1 MISNRRIFI
10 QIIKQMDAIQIAKR
24 GFKTEL
30 LPRGG
35 RAFIN
40 GKWIDASNGHRFDVL
55 DPYSNET
62 IIDVSN
68 CGPQDAQIAVAAAR
82 KSFSRWANEFT
93 AKERG
98 AILHKC
104 FELMKIKEQQLAE
117 LLTME
122 QGKPLAESKAEI
134 QYSASFFEWYAGESR
149 RIYGQIVSPSKLN
162 RQHLHLREPV
172 GVVAVITP
180 WNFPCAMISRKVG
193 AALAAGCTVIVKPAE
208 DTPLSALAL
217 AEISQQ
223 AGVPSGVFNVIP
235 ADRENT
241 AEISKF
247 ICSSHDVDCIS
258 FTGSSA
264 VGKILLSQ
272 SASTVKRIC
281 LELGGNAPFIVFK
294 SADLDKAVQGAIAS
308 KFRCSGQT
316 CVSANRF
323 FIEKP
328 IYEEFLNKLQNKVEK
343 LKCGNGMEKN
353 VDQGPLIN
361 KTAVEKVSNLLKD
374 ALGKG
379 AELSKGRFSI
389 DSESIPNPHAK
400 RPYVILTLYHRFFYI
415 FYEIFL
421 VSGGEII
428 PDTKIFKPTII
439 TNVNNEMEIA
449 NAEIFGPIIAIQTFE
464 TEEEVIDR
472 ANSTRNGLAGYVF
485 SKEYSQINRISR
497 AIQVGMIGINEGM
510 ISSAEAAFGGV
521 KESGLGREGGAQG
534 IDEFTQWKYVCI
546 NTE

>member
-1 MISNRRIFI
+1 
-10 QIIKQMDAIQIAKR
+10 MDAIQIAKR
-24 GFKTEL
+24 GFKSEL

-40 GKWIDASNGHRFDVL
+40 GKWIEASNGHRFDVV

-82 KSFSRWANEFT
+82 KSFSRWTNEFT

-104 FELMKIKEQQLAE
+104 FEIMKVKEEQLAE

-122 QGKPLAESKAEI
+122 QGKPLAEAKAEI
-134 QYSASFFEWYAGESR
+134 QYSASFFEWYAGEAR

-162 RQHLHLREPV
+162 RQHLHTREPV

-180 WNFPCAMISRKVG
+180 WNFPCAMISRKIG

-223 AGVPSGVFNVIP
+223 AGIPSGVFNVIP

-247 ICSSHDVDCIS
+247 LCSSHDVDCIS

-272 SASTVKRIC
+272 SASTVKRVC

-294 SADLDKAVQGAIAS
+294 SADLDQVVQGAIAS

-316 CVSANRF
+316 
-323 FIEKP
+323 
-328 IYEEFLNKLQNKVEK
+328 Y
-343 LKCGNGMEKN
+343 
-353 VDQGPLIN
+353 
-361 KTAVEKVSNLLKD
+361 
-374 ALGKG
+374 ALEKG
-379 AELSKGRFSI
+379 AEL
-389 DSESIPNPHAK
+389 
-400 RPYVILTLYHRFFYI
+400 VT
-415 FYEIFL
+415 
-421 VSGGEII
+421 GGEFI
-428 PDTKIFKPTII
+428 PDTNIFKPTII

-449 NAEIFGPIIAIQTFE
+449 NAEIFGPIIALQTFE
-464 TEEEVIDR
+464 TEDEVVER
-472 ANSTRNGLAGYVF
+472 ANATRNGLAGYVF
-485 SKEYSQINRISR
+485 TKDYSQINRIGK

-510 ISSAEAAFGGV
+510 ISCAEAAFGGV
-521 KESGLGREGGAQG
+521 KESGLGREGGGQG

>member
-1 MISNRRIFI
+1 MILNHRIFR
-10 QIIKQMDAIQIAKR
+10 IIKQMDAIQIARR

-40 GKWIDASNGHRFDVL
+40 GKWIEASNGHRFDVV

-82 KSFSRWANEFT
+82 KSFSRWTNEFT

-104 FELMKIKEQQLAE
+104 FEIMKVKEEQLAE

-122 QGKPLAESKAEI
+122 QGKPLSEAKAEI
-134 QYSASFFEWYAGESR
+134 QYSASFFEWYAGEAR

-180 WNFPCAMISRKVG
+180 WNFPCAMISRKIG

-223 AGVPSGVFNVIP
+223 AGIPSGVFNVIP

-247 ICSSHDVDCIS
+247 LCSSHDVDCIS

-272 SASTVKRIC
+272 SASTVKRVC

-294 SADLDKAVQGAIAS
+294 SADLDQAVQGAIAS

-316 CVSANRF
+316 CVSANH
-323 FIEKP
+323 
-328 IYEEFLNKLQNKVEK
+328 
-343 LKCGNGMEKN
+343 
-353 VDQGPLIN
+353 QGPLIN
-361 KTAVEKVSNLLKD
+361 KAAADKVSNLLKD
-374 ALGKG
+374 ALEKG
-379 AELSKGRFSI
+379 AEL
-389 DSESIPNPHAK
+389 
-400 RPYVILTLYHRFFYI
+400 VT
-415 FYEIFL
+415 
-421 VSGGEII
+421 GGEFI
-428 PDTKIFKPTII
+428 PDTNIFKPTII

-449 NAEIFGPIIAIQTFE
+449 NAEIFGPIIALQTFE
-464 TEEEVIDR
+464 TEDEVVER
-472 ANSTRNGLAGYVF
+472 ANATRNGLAGYVF
-485 SKEYSQINRISR
+485 TKDYSQINRISK

-510 ISSAEAAFGGV
+510 ISCAEAAFGGV
-521 KESGLGREGGAQG
+521 KESGLGREGGGQG

>member
-1 MISNRRIFI
+1 MILNHRIFR
-10 QIIKQMDAIQIAKR
+10 IIKQMDAIQVARR

-40 GKWIDASNGHRFDVL
+40 GKWIEASNGHRFDVV
-55 DPYSNET
+55 DPYSNEA

-82 KSFSRWANEFT
+82 KSLTRWTNEFT

-104 FELMKIKEQQLAE
+104 FEIMKVKEEQLAE

-122 QGKPLAESKAEI
+122 QGKPLAEAKAEI
-134 QYSASFFEWYAGESR
+134 QYSASFFEWYAGEAR

-162 RQHLHLREPV
+162 RQHLHTREPV

-180 WNFPCAMISRKVG
+180 WNFPCAMISRKIG

-223 AGVPSGVFNVIP
+223 AGIPSGVFNVIP

-247 ICSSHDVDCIS
+247 LCSSHDVDCIS

-272 SASTVKRIC
+272 SASTVKRVC

-294 SADLDKAVQGAIAS
+294 SADLDQAVQGAVAS

-323 FIEKP
+323 FIEES
-328 IYEEFLNKLQNKVEK
+328 IFEEFLDKLKNKVEQ
-343 LKCGNGMEKN
+343 LKCGHGMEKN
-353 VDQGPLIN
+353 IDQGPLIN
-361 KTAVEKVSNLLKD
+361 KAAADKVSNLLKD
-374 ALGKG
+374 ALEKG
-379 AELSKGRFSI
+379 AEL
-389 DSESIPNPHAK
+389 
-400 RPYVILTLYHRFFYI
+400 VT
-415 FYEIFL
+415 
-421 VSGGEII
+421 GGELI
-428 PDTKIFKPTII
+428 PDTNIFKPTII

-449 NAEIFGPIIAIQTFE
+449 NAEIFGPIIALQTFE
-464 TEEEVIDR
+464 TEDEVVER
-472 ANSTRNGLAGYVF
+472 ANATRNGLAGYVF
-485 SKEYSQINRISR
+485 TKDYSQINRISK

-510 ISSAEAAFGGV
+510 ISCAEAAFGGV
-521 KESGLGREGGAQG
+521 KESGLGREGGGQG

>member
-1 MISNRRIFI
+1 
-10 QIIKQMDAIQIAKR
+10 MDAIQIAKR

-379 AELSKGRFSI
+379 AELI
-389 DSESIPNPHAK
+389 
-400 RPYVILTLYHRFFYI
+400 
-415 FYEIFL
+415 
-421 VSGGEII
+421 SGGEII

-472 ANSTRNGLAGYVF
+472 ANSTRNGLAGWILLNNEIYFDLGYVF